1 MRTVARSFAVSFA
14 FALSAVVGIIAPAA
28 QAGPVPGVAAEWP
41 QFQGNP
47 AHTGFNRTETTLN
60 TGNVSGLRLQW
71 IDGVFGTVDGSSPV
85 VAGGSVYIASAGA
98 GLTGGAGLYVFPEKG
113 CHAATCAP
121 SWRGTTAPNNESA
134 PAVVGGLAYMTSQA
148 SFTSNNGRLNV
159 FDAAGCG
166 AGVCRPLWRG
176 LGGAEPFGASSPA
189 VSGGV
194 VYVGSTDGSLYA
206 FDAAGCGRKLCRPLW
221 TGSVGDQIES
231 SPAVAGGVVYAASF
245 DGTLAAFDAAGCGSS
260 ACDPLWTADLD
271 GRVNVASPAIAGG
284 RLFIGN
290 GNHLNVFDAGGCGAS
305 VCEPLWRGKATNT
318 ENTPAVAGGFVYI
331 DAQPPLEQRRFNE
344 VVEAFDVTG
353 CGQALCKPLWIGIN
367 FNAGGETSPVVANG
381 VVYVGKGPASPN
393 STDSGVFSYD
403 AAGCGKKV
411 CKALG
416 FVQTG
421 RQQLFFPTS
430 PAVVNGRVY
439 LVSTDTSP
447 GHDDAGIYVFALP
460 KNGGAVSP

>member
-1 MRTVARSFAVSFA
+1 MGTAARTFAASLA
-14 FALSAVVGIIAPAA
+14 IGLSAIVGIITPTA
-28 QAGPVPGVAAEWP
+28 QAGPGPGLAAEWP

-47 AHTGFNRTETTLN
+47 AHTGFNKTETTLT
-60 TGNVSGLRLQW
+60 TGNVSRLRLQW
-71 IDGVFGTVDGSSPV
+71 VDGVVGTVDDSSPV

-98 GLTGGAGLYVFPEKG
+98 GLAGGAGLYVFPEQG
-113 CHAATCAP
+113 CHKATCTPA
-121 SWRGTTAPNNESA
+121 WRGNTAPNNLSA

-166 AGVCRPLWRG
+166 ADECQPLWQG
-176 LGGAEPFGASSPA
+176 LGGTEPFGASSPA

-194 VYVGSTDGSLYA
+194 VYVGSTDGRLYA
-206 FDAAGCGRKLCRPLW
+206 FDAAGCGKELCRPLW
-221 TGSVGDQIES
+221 TGPIGDQIES

-245 DGTLAAFDAAGCGSS
+245 HGTLAAFDAAGCGSS
-260 ACDPLWTADLD
+260 TCDPLWTADLG
-271 GRVNVASPAIAGG
+271 GRVDVASPAVAGG

-290 GNHLNVFDAGGCGAS
+290 GHHLNVFDAGGCGAR
-305 VCEPLWRGKATNT
+305 VCQPLWAGKATNT
-318 ENTPAVAGGFVYI
+318 ENTPAVAGGIVYI
-331 DAQPPLEQRRFNE
+331 DAQPPLAQRRFNE
-344 VVEAFDVTG
+344 VLEAFDVTG

-381 VVYVGKGPASPN
+381 VVYVGKGPASP
-393 STDSGVFSYD
+393 SSADSGVFSYD

-411 CKALG
+411 CRALG

-421 RQQLFFPTS
+421 LHQLFFPTS

-447 GHDDAGIYVFALP
+447 GHDDAGVYVFGLP
-460 KNGGAVSP
+460 RSGGAVSP